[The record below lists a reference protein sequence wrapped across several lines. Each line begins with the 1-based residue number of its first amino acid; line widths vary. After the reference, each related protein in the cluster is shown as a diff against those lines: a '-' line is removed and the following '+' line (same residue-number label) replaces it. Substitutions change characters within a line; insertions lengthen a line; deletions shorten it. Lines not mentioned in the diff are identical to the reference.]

1 MSNPDIK
8 LEASL
13 DVSTSRKKIKEDVKK
28 LGNINVPLTGKLNMQ
43 KTRAQIKKQTSGKN
57 LGTVNLNTN
66 INTKNI
72 TSSVSKAT
80 SQAQKQMSAKPL
92 TFSINKDKLI
102 NDIKIL
108 GQQNS
113 RLFKDV
119 GMTTKYNQLL
129 DSAKLAT
136 STKDLKILRMSL
148 SAFKS
153 ELKATGNAGLTMGDA
168 LKKGL
173 TRATELFGSY
183 GLIMMFSRQ
192 LRNAWTEARELD
204 ASLTDLE
211 KVNDEITRSDFPEYL
226 EKCIS
231 KTKELAVATKDY
243 IEAVTTFSRAGYN
256 LADSEIL
263 AEKATQLANVG
274 DMSAEDAS
282 KTILSGIQAY
292 NEIDGYGIEQ
302 LEEKAQALNDK
313 LNEIGNTASIST
325 SELAEGIQAV
335 GSVMNDANT
344 SIDEFIALL
353 GAGNRQVQDSK
364 KVSLAI
370 RTSALRIRSCTTELE
385 EMGEET
391 EGVITSTSELADKI
405 KALTDI
411 DGVGKLEGVSILED
425 DGKTFR
431 SIFDIYNDISKVYD
445 KMDDTDSSAL
455 LKLIAGT
462 HRSSQVSAILNNMA
476 EANEI
481 LNNSLNATGSASEEY
496 SKYLE
501 SAEAAT
507 TRFGVA
513 MTDAYNSVLNGN
525 TVKALANTG
534 TAILDFA
541 NEFGLVESTLRG
553 LIAIGILKGIGTLTT
568 AIKGSVVQVTNL
580 GNALNTVKNLNNLTR
595 GTQQYANAMNMLKV
609 SCVGL
614 TDAQLKQVLSNTSLT
629 QSERIKILQYQ
640 GLTKAQAQAKLTQL
654 GLTQTTNQQT
664 TANTMA
670 TTSTLSLKNAV
681 TGLGASI
688 KASLLSNPIG
698 WIIMGISTAISIAT
712 SAISNYNQ
720 ELEEQKQKSQ
730 ELTQAWQEENDT
742 IDETISKYKELKES
756 IESETLS
763 TEEITSAKEDLAS
776 IEDTLVEKYGTEA
789 LNIDLVNGKY
799 EEQLATLKELSKEKA
814 RQFVAENGKSVKS
827 DIEYLEDDFY
837 SSTNLAIS
845 KAGATAEEAIGF
857 DLSKILENYSNLS
870 IDSHLNGMTS
880 QRTFRLDANGTREET
895 YNQLVGLYNDL
906 KERYGSENKNVN
918 SVLDKITSLLNSYYD
933 KDEIDAAKE
942 RVKSYAEADI
952 LSQNDTRALYDDATK
967 AVEEYNEALAS
978 GKGVEEAKANLETV
992 QGKVDDAFGEN
1003 GILGD
1008 IHGAEDVFNDL
1019 WESISSG
1026 ATETEES
1033 VKKLFSSFEGSEIGE
1048 RLQYLTQQFKDG
1060 ELTYKEYFDALQSE
1074 IDNVDFSNYTDS
1086 LDEAN
1091 KAAQQFFTDSIQQT
1105 ATGLSDL
1112 ISKFD
1117 EGSIGIT
1124 EYLEGYVSI
1133 AETLSSL
1140 TDNLQENSASW
1151 DKNGEA
1157 IDNATSKALDETQSK
1172 LDSAISTI
1180 ASYQDSIYS
1189 LEQIMTQSVEVGS
1202 DEFNAHAQVIAQDL
1216 YNIVQAGGLMAD
1228 EISNTLGTTTSQIAK
1243 SLTENVSNQSL
1254 AAQAI
1259 SANTN
1264 TAITNMATAV
1274 GELFDSL
1281 GDAISNFKVDVTF
1294 GVKSITTKTAD
1305 LGLLGK
1311 VQLPAIK
1318 FGIEADG
1325 ESLSAIGDA
1334 VSSFGKSVA
1343 SNFTP
1348 QTIDINDYLFGNTET
1363 GKNSSYTPSG
1373 DILNNYN
1380 NALDK
1385 IKKSGKGTSQV
1396 FDWIENKLKSV
1407 QRTITN
1413 LGKTVSATWKSWIT
1427 RNNALAQQISEV
1439 NKEITLQQQA
1449 YQKYM
1454 ALANGVGLSSY
1465 YQNLVKSGTI
1475 DISTITNEDL
1485 IDQIKAFEDFYNKAL
1500 DCQDAIVD
1508 LEDELANLAK
1518 TKFDNVA
1525 SEYENQ
1531 LSMIEHKTNVIESSI
1546 DILESKGYMVSSQAY
1561 DALINIENETL
1572 NSLQN
1577 KYNAL
1582 AKTLEEAM
1590 AVGKIQKMSD
1600 EWCSMQL
1607 EIYKVQEAILESK
1620 NALVEYNNTLRDL
1633 EWEVFDKLQSKI
1645 SSITSESD
1653 FLIELMSDEKMFD
1666 DGKITEHGQAT
1677 LGLHA
1682 LNYQTY
1688 LAQAKEYASEL
1699 AQIEEELAKDQYN
1712 QDLIERKSE
1721 LIKLQQDSILA
1732 SESELDAIKSLKQEG
1747 YDALLDSM
1755 SKFIQKQ
1762 KDMLSNISDMYN
1774 YQKNISELTANV
1786 SQYEKM
1792 LKSVQ
1797 GMSDTESGKKL
1808 IQEYSVKLKEAQDNL
1823 EETEREKTISDIEQL
1838 LDALESNTEEWANSR
1853 LDNLDEIIQEAIA
1866 QTEANA
1872 DSILKTLETETTKVG
1887 TTLTTEMES
1896 IWGSNGTFT
1905 TVMNNVVDMFKNYFD
1920 SVQKA
1925 SAAEL
1930 NKTVAN
1936 ATSGSSSSGSSSSS
1950 SASANTTSNTSTNTS
1965 SSSSGWGSW
1974 FVSKTYAKQNLNPET
1989 SIVDRLKSKNI
2000 NADFSYRS
2008 QYYRAMGGSGVYTG
2022 SASQNRWMLSQMKAH
2037 GFAQG
2042 GTIGNLIKATGEDGF
2057 VLARTG
2063 EGILTPENMK
2073 MLENVMITMNPVVD
2087 SLAKLPSLPDMR
2099 KQNGDMQVTFGDIQM
2114 YGVNDPVEFEKQL
2127 LHHMK
2132 NSRPIR
2138 KVMKDTTIGE
2148 ALGKNPMIRYTR

>member
-1 MSNPDIK
+1 MANNNADIQLLATLDINSSEPDILRAIQILQKRIRNNDKAKVK
-8 LEASL
+8 LEADMDRATINTAIDKLQKIIKSRDLTIDTRKSIEALLNESNAMIDVVQSARKAANEKIEFANANKKVKQSADDTADAIRRERNAMESL
-13 DVSTSRKKIKEDVKK
+13 DDIDY
-28 LGNINVPLTGKLNMQ
+28 ILN
-43 KTRAQIKKQTSGKN
+43 N
-57 LGTVNLNTN
+57 
-66 INTKNI
+66 
-72 TSSVSKAT
+72 
-80 SQAQKQMSAKPL
+80 
-92 TFSINKDKLI
+92 
-102 NDIKIL
+102 
-108 GQQNS
+108 
-113 RLFKDV
+113 
-119 GMTTKYNQLL
+119 
-129 DSAKLAT
+129 
-136 STKDLKILRMSL
+136 
-148 SAFKS
+148 
-153 ELKATGNAGLTMGDA
+153 
-168 LKKGL
+168 
-173 TRATELFGSY
+173 
-183 GLIMMFSRQ
+183 
-192 LRNAWTEARELD
+192 
-204 ASLTDLE
+204 
-211 KVNDEITRSDFPEYL
+211 ITRSGQQGNSVFQQFGTTLRDMLYVFSAMNILQETIYKVIDAGK
-226 EKCIS
+226 EGVEVV
-231 KTKELAVATKDY
+231 KELNDAATSLRM
-243 IEAVTTFSRAGYN
+243 ATG
-256 LADSEIL
+256 DSYESVKSL
-263 AEKATQLANVG
+263 
-274 DMSAEDAS
+274 
-282 KTILSGIQAY
+282 LSLY
-292 NEIDGYGIEQ
+292 NEIGQE
-302 LEEKAQALNDK
+302 
-313 LNEIGNTASIST
+313 
-325 SELAEGIQAV
+325 
-335 GSVMNDANT
+335 
-344 SIDEFIALL
+344 L
-353 GAGNRQVQDSK
+353 GAITTDVSESADEWLRQGHSIEDTNTLIKDSMILS
-364 KVSLAI
+364 KVS
-370 RTSALRIRSCTTELE
+370 
-385 EMGEET
+385 
-391 EGVITSTSELADKI
+391 
-405 KALTDI
+405 
-411 DGVGKLEGVSILED
+411 
-425 DGKTFR
+425 
-431 SIFDIYNDISKVYD
+431 N
-445 KMDDTDSSAL
+445 
-455 LKLIAGT
+455 
-462 HRSSQVSAILNNMA
+462 
-476 EANEI
+476 
-481 LNNSLNATGSASEEY
+481 
-496 SKYLE
+496 LE
-501 SAEAAT
+501 SAESTKYLTSAMQ
-507 TRFGVA
+507 GYKVA
-513 MTDAYNSVLNGN
+513 VENVLGIVDKLSAVDLESATDAGGLAEAMSRTAEGANLAGISMDRLLGMIATVGEVTQKSMSSIGESYKTIFSRMRDIKDNKLSVIGEDGEIEDLSNVEIVLDSLGIKLRESNQEFRNFQEVLDEVAGNWDNYSSVQQAAIAKAFSGVRQQENFLVMMENWDKVLEYTDVAANSSGTAEEKFGYYLESLEAKTNSLKASLENLASTTIPDELYGSVLD
-525 TVKALANTG
+525 TSKAVVDLTADTGVLKGLLVGLG
-534 TAILDFA
+534 TAGSIYAFQQLTHYLGDATQGFA
-541 NEFGLVESTLRG
+541 N
-553 LIAIGILKGIGTLTT
+553 
-568 AIKGSVVQVTNL
+568 
-580 GNALNTVKNLNNLTR
+580 LNE
-595 GTQQYANAMNMLKV
+595 AMNMTNGT
-609 SCVGL
+609 VGINDMQRLVDLTGGLSQSQTRLLLSTNNL
-614 TDAQLKQVLSNTSLT
+614 TDAQKVA
-629 QSERIKILQYQ
+629 ILMNQ
-640 GLTKAQAQAKLTQL
+640 GLTQEEATMQIQTWGVATAQN
-654 GLTQTTNQQT
+654 G
-664 TANTMA
+664 
-670 TTSTLSLKNAV
+670 
-681 TGLGASI
+681 
-688 KASLLSNPIG
+688 
-698 WIIMGISTAISIAT
+698 AT
-712 SAISNYNQ
+712 SATVTFTGALRGLWATLMANPLVLVTTLVTSGAIAFNLIQQAQ
-720 ELEEQKQKSQ
+720 EEARQKSQ
-730 ELTQAWQEENDT
+730 ELTQAWKEEKDT

-756 IESETLS
+756 IENGTLS
-763 TEEITSAKEDLAS
+763 TEEITSAKEELAG

-799 EEQLATLKELSKEKA
+799 EEQLATLRELSKEKA
-814 RQFVAENGKSVKS
+814 KQYVAENGKSIKN

-837 SSTNLAIS
+837 SSVNLAID
-845 KAGATAEEAIGF
+845 KAGATAEDAIGF
-857 DLSKILENYSNLS
+857 NLAKILEDYSNLDV
-870 IDSHLNGMTS
+870 DSHLNGST
-880 QRTFRLDANGTREET
+880 RTFRLDANGTREET
-895 YNQLVGLYNDL
+895 YNQLVKLYSEL
-906 KERYGSENKNVN
+906 KEKYGSENKNVN
-918 SVLDKITSLLNSYYD
+918 SVLDKITSLINSYYD
-933 KDEIDAAKE
+933 KDEIDAAKD

-952 LSQNDTRALYDDATK
+952 LSQNDTRALYDEATK
-967 AVEEYNEALAS
+967 AVEQYNDALSS
-978 GKGVEEAKANLETV
+978 GKDVEEAKANLETV

-1008 IHGAEDVFNDL
+1008 IHGAEGVFNDL
-1019 WESISSG
+1019 WESVSSS

-1048 RLQYLTQQFKDG
+1048 RLQYLTKQFEEG
-1060 ELTYKEYFDALQSE
+1060 TLSHKEYFDALQNE

-1091 KAAQQFFTDSIQQT
+1091 KATQQFFSDSVQQT

-1112 ISKFD
+1112 IDKFSS
-1117 EGSIGIT
+1117 GSISIT
-1124 EYLEGYVSI
+1124 EYLEGYTSI
-1133 AETLSSL
+1133 AKTLSSL
-1140 TDNLQENSASW
+1140 TDSLQEDSASW

-1216 YNIVQAGGLMAD
+1216 ANIVAAGGLMAD
-1228 EISNTLGTTTSQIAK
+1228 EVAKTLGTTTSEIAK
-1243 SLTENVSNQSL
+1243 SMSENVSNQSL

-1413 LGKTVSATWKSWIT
+1413 LGKTVSATWKSWTT
-1427 RNNALAQQISEV
+1427 RNNAMAQQISEV
-1439 NKEITLQQQA
+1439 NKEISLQQQA

-1454 ALANGVGLSSY
+1454 TLANGVGLSSY
-1465 YQNLVKSGTI
+1465 YQNLVKNGSI
-1475 DISTITNEDL
+1475 NISTITDEDL
-1485 IDQIKAFEDFYNKAL
+1485 IYKIKAFEDFYNKAL

-1531 LSMIEHKTNVIESSI
+1531 LSMTEHKANVIESSI

-1582 AKTLEEAM
+1582 TKTLEEAM

-1607 EIYKVQEAILESK
+1607 EIYKVQEAILESQ

-1633 EWEVFDKLQSKI
+1633 EWEVFDKLQNKI

-1666 DGKITEHGQAT
+1666 DNGITEHGQAT

-1688 LAQAKEYASEL
+1688 LAQSKEYASEL

-1712 QDLIERKSE
+1712 QDLVDRKSE

-1732 SESELDAIKSLKQEG
+1732 SEGELDAIKSLKQEG
-1747 YDALLDSM
+1747 YDMLLDSM

-1823 EETEREKTISDIEQL
+1823 EETEREKTISDIEQM
-1838 LDALESNTEEWANSR
+1838 LDALESNTEEWANGR
-1853 LDNLDEIIQEAIA
+1853 LDNLDEIIKEAIA
-1866 QTEANA
+1866 QTETNT
-1872 DSILKTLETETTKVG
+1872 DSILKTLESETTKVG
-1887 TTLTTEMES
+1887 TNLTSEMES

-1905 TVMNNVVDMFKNYFD
+1905 TAMNNVVDMFKNYFD

-1925 SAAEL
+1925 SVAEL

-1950 SASANTTSNTSTNTS
+1950 SASASATSNTSTNTS

-2022 SASQNRWMLSQMKAH
+2022 SASQNRWMLSQMKSH

-2042 GTIGNLIKATGEDGF
+2042 GTIGNLIRATGEDGF
-2057 VLARTG
+2057 ILARKG

-2073 MLENVMITMNPVVD
+2073 MLENVMVTMNPIVN
-2087 SLAKLPSLPDMR
+2087 SLAKLPSLPDVR
-2099 KQNGDMQVTFGDIQM
+2099 KPNGDMQVTFGDIQM
-2114 YGVNDPVEFEKQL
+2114 YGVNNPVEFEKQL

>member
-1 MSNPDIK
+1 MANNNADIQLLATLDINSSEPDILRAIQILQKRIRNNDKAKLK
-8 LEASL
+8 LEIDIDRTTFNTAISKLQKIIKSKDLTIDTRKSIEALLNESNAMIDVVQSARKAANEKIEFANANKKVKQSADDTADAIRRERNAMESL
-13 DVSTSRKKIKEDVKK
+13 DDIDY
-28 LGNINVPLTGKLNMQ
+28 IMQ
-43 KTRAQIKKQTSGKN
+43 
-57 LGTVNLNTN
+57 
-66 INTKNI
+66 NI
-72 TSSVSKAT
+72 TRGGQQGNSVFQQFGTTLRDAFYAFTAANILQDAIYKVIDAGREGVEVVKELNDAAT
-80 SQAQKQMSAKPL
+80 SLRMATGDSYNSVKSL
-92 TFSINKDKLI
+92 LGSYNE
-102 NDIKIL
+102 L
-108 GQQNS
+108 GQELGAITTDVSESADEWLRQGHSIEDTNT
-113 RLFKDV
+113 LIKDS
-119 GMTTKYNQLL
+119 M
-129 DSAKLAT
+129 
-136 STKDLKILRMSL
+136 
-148 SAFKS
+148 
-153 ELKATGNAGLTMGDA
+153 
-168 LKKGL
+168 
-173 TRATELFGSY
+173 
-183 GLIMMFSRQ
+183 
-192 LRNAWTEARELD
+192 
-204 ASLTDLE
+204 
-211 KVNDEITRSDFPEYL
+211 
-226 EKCIS
+226 
-231 KTKELAVATKDY
+231 
-243 IEAVTTFSRAGYN
+243 
-256 LADSEIL
+256 
-263 AEKATQLANVG
+263 
-274 DMSAEDAS
+274 
-282 KTILSGIQAY
+282 ILS
-292 NEIDGYGIEQ
+292 
-302 LEEKAQALNDK
+302 
-313 LNEIGNTASIST
+313 
-325 SELAEGIQAV
+325 
-335 GSVMNDANT
+335 
-344 SIDEFIALL
+344 
-353 GAGNRQVQDSK
+353 
-364 KVSLAI
+364 KVS
-370 RTSALRIRSCTTELE
+370 
-385 EMGEET
+385 
-391 EGVITSTSELADKI
+391 
-405 KALTDI
+405 
-411 DGVGKLEGVSILED
+411 
-425 DGKTFR
+425 
-431 SIFDIYNDISKVYD
+431 N
-445 KMDDTDSSAL
+445 
-455 LKLIAGT
+455 
-462 HRSSQVSAILNNMA
+462 
-476 EANEI
+476 
-481 LNNSLNATGSASEEY
+481 
-496 SKYLE
+496 LE
-501 SAEAAT
+501 SAESTKYLTSAMQ
-507 TRFGVA
+507 GYKVA
-513 MTDAYNSVLNGN
+513 VENVLGIVDKLSAVDLESATDAGGLAEAMSRTAEGANLAGISMDRLLGMIATVGEVTQKSMSSIGESYKTIFSRMRDIKDNKLSVIGEDGEIEDLSNVEIVLDSLGIKLRESNQEFRNFQVVLDEVAGNWDNYSSVQQAAIAKAFSGVRQQENFLVMMENWDKVLEYTDVASKSSGTAEEKFGFYLESLEAKTNSLKASLENLASTTISDELYGSVLD
-525 TVKALANTG
+525 TSKAVVDLTADTGALKGLLVGLG
-534 TAILDFA
+534 TAGSVYAFQQLAHFLGDATQGFA
-541 NEFGLVESTLRG
+541 N
-553 LIAIGILKGIGTLTT
+553 
-568 AIKGSVVQVTNL
+568 
-580 GNALNTVKNLNNLTR
+580 LNE
-595 GTQQYANAMNMLKV
+595 AMNMTNGT
-609 SCVGL
+609 VGINDMQRLVDLTGGLSQSQTRLLLSTNNL
-614 TDAQLKQVLSNTSLT
+614 TDAQKVAILMNQNMT
-629 QSERIKILQYQ
+629 QAEAEQTIQTW
-640 GLTKAQAQAKLTQL
+640 GVATAQN
-654 GLTQTTNQQT
+654 G
-664 TANTMA
+664 
-670 TTSTLSLKNAV
+670 
-681 TGLGASI
+681 
-688 KASLLSNPIG
+688 
-698 WIIMGISTAISIAT
+698 AT
-712 SAISNYNQ
+712 SATVTFTGALRGLWATLMANPLVLVTTLVTSGAIAFNLIQQAQ
-720 ELEEQKQKSQ
+720 EEARQKSQ
-730 ELTQAWQEENDT
+730 ELTQAWKEENDT

-756 IESETLS
+756 IESGTLS

-992 QGKVDDAFGEN
+992 QEKVDDAFGEN

-1019 WESISSG
+1019 WSNVSEG
-1026 ATETEES
+1026 ATEAGED
-1033 VKKLFSSFEGSEIGE
+1033 VKQLFSSFEGSEIGE

-1172 LDSAISTI
+1172 LDSAINTI

-1228 EISNTLGTTTSQIAK
+1228 EVANTLGTTTSQIAK

-1281 GDAISNFKVDVTF
+1281 GEAISNFKVDVTF

-1413 LGKTVSATWKSWIT
+1413 LGKTVSATWKSWTT

-1465 YQNLVKSGTI
+1465 YQNLVKNGTI

-1485 IDQIKAFEDFYNKAL
+1485 IDQIKAFENFYNKAL

-1508 LEDELANLAK
+1508 LEDELVNLAE
-1518 TKFDNVA
+1518 TEFDNVVQQYDD
-1525 SEYENQ
+1525 E
-1531 LSMIEHKTNVIESSI
+1531 LSLIEHRMNILDKSI
-1546 DILESKGYMVSSQAY
+1546 DQLEVNGYLVSKKVYE
-1561 DALINIENETL
+1561 ALLGEEENKLLELQQKYISLQSEL
-1572 NSLQN
+1572 NSSGIARFTQKWFELN
-1577 KYNAL
+1577 K
-1582 AKTLEEAM
+1582 
-1590 AVGKIQKMSD
+1590 
-1600 EWCSMQL
+1600 
-1607 EIYKVQEAILESK
+1607 EISSTKEAILESRLAIDEFEK
-1620 NALVEYNNTLRDL
+1620 TIMELD
-1633 EWEVFDKLQSKI
+1633 WEVFDKLQDMI
-1645 SSITSESD
+1645 SSVTTESNFLID
-1653 FLIELMSDEKMFD
+1653 LMSSGKLVDDKGAFTDIGKATIGLHVTNYETYRSQIEDYTKAIEELDKQFANDSLDQNYLARRRELIELVQDSVLSLEDEK
-1666 DGKITEHGQAT
+1666 Q
-1677 LGLHA
+1677 
-1682 LNYQTY
+1682 
-1688 LAQAKEYASEL
+1688 S
-1699 AQIEEELAKDQYN
+1699 
-1712 QDLIERKSE
+1712 
-1721 LIKLQQDSILA
+1721 
-1732 SESELDAIKSLKQEG
+1732 IKSLWSDG
-1747 YDALLDSM
+1747 YGKLLDYMQELIDKRLKLQNSA
-1755 SKFIQKQ
+1755 SSLF
-1762 KDMLSNISDMYN
+1762 D
-1774 YQKNISELTANV
+1774 YQKNVKDQVEEISRLQNILNSYGNDNSEEA
-1786 SQYEKM
+1786 KM
-1792 LKSVQ
+1792 L
-1797 GMSDTESGKKL
+1797 
-1808 IQEYSVKLKEAQDNL
+1808 IQKYQVEL
-1823 EETEREKTISDIEQL
+1823 EDARETLSETEREQQLREEEKLLTSLMDSAAEWQNQRLDDITGLMQSAIDSTNSNGATISDTLKEVTGDVGYVLSEQM
-1838 LDALESNTEEWANSR
+1838 
-1853 LDNLDEIIQEAIA
+1853 Q
-1866 QTEANA
+1866 
-1872 DSILKTLETETTKVG
+1872 SIWDGTGKNIVGDGITTVS
-1887 TTLTTEMES
+1887 TTLTDIKNLVAKMAS
-1896 IWGSNGTFT
+1896 DSNAVANSNVQNAQTSVTPST
-1905 TVMNNVVDMFKNYFD
+1905 TVTP
-1920 SVQKA
+1920 
-1925 SAAEL
+1925 
-1930 NKTVAN
+1930 TVSN
-1936 ATSGSSSSGSSSSS
+1936 TP
-1950 SASANTTSNTSTNTS
+1950 TTSNS
-1965 SSSSGWGSW
+1965 SSNDNVITVGSRINAGNALIYRQANGTKGYHQFYDENPYYVIIGQKGNFWKVRHQSLSSGTTGW
-1974 FVSKTYAKQNLNPET
+1974 FKKSDVKAYKTGGLVDYTGLAWVDGQKGKPEAFLNANDTELFAKLKDSLEIVSKTNMFDAIQNYAKMPN
-1989 SIVDRLKSKNI
+1989 
-2000 NADFSYRS
+2000 F
-2008 QYYRAMGGSGVYTG
+2008 
-2022 SASQNRWMLSQMKAH
+2022 
-2037 GFAQG
+2037 
-2042 GTIGNLIKATGEDGF
+2042 
-2057 VLARTG
+2057 
-2063 EGILTPENMK
+2063 TPN
-2073 MLENVMITMNPVVD
+2073 NVNKTTNY
-2087 SLAKLPSLPDMR
+2087 
-2099 KQNGDMQVTFGDIQM
+2099 GDITVQFELPNVYNYEQFM
-2114 YGVNDPVEFEKQL
+2114 SKMQRDPQFEGMVL
-2127 LHHMK
+2127 EITDGSS
-2132 NSRPIR
+2132 N
-2138 KVMKDTTIGE
+2138 
-2148 ALGKNPMIRYTR
+2148 LGKYKYSWKERY